1 MPSDYT
7 VEALPVVD
15 KDLDRLSRQ
24 MQTRILDRM
33 EALAENPRPSG
44 AEPIK
49 GHPGH
54 YRVRVGDYRVV
65 YGVDDE
71 ARIVTVVIVA
81 HRRDVYDRMERRL

>member
-1 MPSDYT
+1 MPSDYK
-7 VEALPVVD
+7 VEALPAVD

-33 EALAENPRPSG
+33 EALADNPRPSG

-49 GHPGH
+49 GHSSH

-71 ARIVTVVIVA
+71 ARIVTVVTVA